1 MKSMAGI
8 KNRINLTGFSVA
20 LFFTGL
26 TLELLILLV
35 DKSALT
41 NPWEGQL
48 FRVTFLLF
56 ALKIFFTKFTLKEW
70 FWIAAMILPGIAV
83 YLSTGENVM
92 IRAAVFVAAMKGLQ
106 LKPVMKYVLQVTL
119 IGSILIVFL
128 AFGGVLGS
136 VTMADEFRE
145 GIIRGVYSFGMG
157 HSNAVHTMFLMI
169 ILLALYVYSEKMS
182 VGVLAALF
190 IANGIFFLFTDSK
203 TGMAVTAMAILMA
216 GVMKGFPRL
225 RDSRPIYLL
234 GIAGFG
240 IAIGFSVWAAAN
252 SINTWHNPTLFKI
265 DSFLT
270 GRMINLYWDNNAHAG
285 AIETWT
291 LFSAPVHLEYYFDMG
306 WVRLFYWFGIIP
318 GGILAVMLILLIW
331 QCYRKRDYMGLV
343 MIVSLIIYTVI
354 EAHIISVYLARN
366 YLLLLF
372 GAYWSDI
379 FHAGSNQ
386 ENLPKN
392 IWAIRGSDFHIQR
405 FRKERITDATEK

>member
-1 MKSMAGI
+1 MKSISI
-8 KNRINLTGFSVA
+8 KNRIDLAGFSAA

-26 TLELLILLV
+26 TVELLILLV

-56 ALKIFFTKFTLKEW
+56 ALKIFLTKYSLKEW
-70 FWIAAMILPGIAV
+70 FWVATMILPGIAV
-83 YLSTGENVM
+83 YLSTGENVI
-92 IRAAVFVAAMKGLQ
+92 IRAAVFVAAMKGLK
-106 LKPVMKYVLQVTL
+106 LRPVIQYVLWITL
-119 IGSILIVFL
+119 LGSIIIVLL
-128 AFGGVLGS
+128 AFGGILGS
-136 VTMADEFRE
+136 VAMTDEFRE
-145 GIIRGVYSFGMG
+145 GIMRNIYSFGMG
-157 HSNAVHTMFLMI
+157 HSNAAHTMFLMI
-169 ILLALYVYSEKMS
+169 ILLILYVYSEKMS
-182 VGVLAALF
+182 VWILGALF
-190 IANGIFFLFTDSK
+190 VVNGVFFLFTDSK
-203 TGMAVTAMAILMA
+203 TGVAVTAMAILMA
-216 GVMKGFPRL
+216 GIMKGFPQLWGNRL
-225 RDSRPIYLL
+225 IYLL
-234 GIAGFG
+234 AIAGFL
-240 IAIGFSVWAAAN
+240 IAVGFSIWAAAN
-252 SINTWHNPTLFKI
+252 SIGAWHNPTLFKI

-270 GRMINLYWDNNAHAG
+270 GRMINLYWGSNAHAG

-291 LFSAPVHLEYYFDMG
+291 LFSAPEHLEYYFDMG

-379 FHAGSNQ
+379 FHTGLQQ
-386 ENLPKN
+386 EKY
-392 IWAIRGSDFHIQR
+392 IWTIRGSDFTFR
-405 FRKERITDATEK
+405 KFRKERVTDAAEK